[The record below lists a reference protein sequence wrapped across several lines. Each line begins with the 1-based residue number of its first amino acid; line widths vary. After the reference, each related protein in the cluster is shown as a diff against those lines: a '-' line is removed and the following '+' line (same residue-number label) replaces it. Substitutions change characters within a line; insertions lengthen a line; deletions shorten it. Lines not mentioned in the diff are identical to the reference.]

1 MPMLSVTVPGHFGE
15 WIQGR
20 LGPAGPVALITLACP
35 VMCARAPGTQLKARD
50 FLDAARLDA
59 FAAALGISAKDW
71 PDLDCDM
78 PLGAGAGASTAC
90 LVAAARALGFDG
102 PPATLARA
110 CLAVEGAS
118 DPLMHDTPDRL
129 LWASRRAEVLRVMPA
144 PPESEIIGGLWGAP
158 QRTDPGDE
166 GFADIADLAELWA
179 DAAARGD
186 LAAIAGI
193 ATESARRCTALRGP
207 AYPLADP
214 MADLARD
221 LGALGAARAHTGS
234 ARALIFAPGK
244 APDTA
249 EATLREAGLTRVLRF
264 RTGGGG

>member
-1 MPMLSVTVPGHFGE
+1 
-15 WIQGR
+15 
-20 LGPAGPVALITLACP
+20 
-35 VMCARAPGTQLKARD
+35 
-50 FLDAARLDA
+50 
-59 FAAALGISAKDW
+59 
-71 PDLDCDM
+71 
-78 PLGAGAGASTAC
+78 
-90 LVAAARALGFDG
+90 
-102 PPATLARA
+102 
-110 CLAVEGAS
+110 
-118 DPLMHDTPDRL
+118 
-129 LWASRRAEVLRVMPA
+129 MPA